1 MKRLKWFVIPTVIL
15 LLISII
21 QKPQSQLIELGSV
34 SSQNKAAISDSIGW
48 IHTWAGTDSVKIN
61 FLRIFAEDDSV
72 KTNFLRIFAESDS
85 EKVNFLRIAA
95 ERDTSNYNDTWL
107 SWSNK
112 YLDWDEAHTRVGD
125 DSLNF
130 NATYNWVK
138 GESTGVNNLHILA
151 AIDTVLIN
159 NLRIAAEA
167 ESLKVNFLRIFAEA
181 DSVKTNDLRKAAEKD
196 TTAYNL
202 AALHAA
208 VAVDSVITGV
218 IGYKRRTYLNIDAD
232 RTLSVAESGSFF
244 VVTNIAAKRRYT
256 LPPAAIGLE
265 FTFWVEDNDSLL
277 IDGYTTNGIKNLT
290 NAYEVFSAT
299 DGVLKII
306 AANATTWFVV
316 TEIGT
321 WTPY

>member
-1 MKRLKWFVIPTVIL
+1 MKRLKWFIIPAVIL

-21 QKPQSQLIELGSV
+21 QKPQSQIIELGSV

-72 KTNFLRIFAESDS
+72 KTNFLRI
-85 EKVNFLRIAA
+85 AA
-95 ERDTSNYNDTWL
+95 ERDTSNYNDTWI
-107 SWSNK
+107 SWLAK
-112 YLDWDEAHTRVGD
+112 YADWDEAHTRVGD
-125 DSLNF
+125 DSANF
-130 NATYNWVK
+130 NAAWLRVAADSANWNTAYV
-138 GESTGVNNLHILA
+138 LA
-151 AIDTVLIN
+151 AAESVKVN
-159 NLRIAAEA
+159 NLRIWAETDSSNYNLGFIKGTIA
-167 ESLKVNFLRIFAEA
+167 HTRVAA
-181 DSVKTNDLRKAAEKD
+181 DSVNWNLGFIKGTVAHTRV
-196 TTAYNL
+196 TADSANWNSAYIHSQV
-202 AALHAA
+202 AL
-208 VAVDSVITGV
+208 DSVITGV
-218 IGYKRRTYLNIDAD
+218 IGYKRRTYLNVDSD

-265 FTFWVEDNDSLL
+265 FTFWVEDNDSLI

-290 NAYEVFSAT
+290 NAYERFAAT

-321 WTPY
+321 WTSY

>member
-1 MKRLKWFVIPTVIL
+1 MKRLKWFIIPTVIL
-15 LLISII
+15 LFISII
-21 QKPQSQLIELGSV
+21 QKPQSQIVELGAV
-34 SSQNKAAISDSIGW
+34 SYSIKAAINDSLSW

-72 KTNFLRIFAESDS
+72 KINFLRIFAEADSEKVNDLRKAAENDTSNYNDTWISWLAKYASWDEAHTRVGNDSSFWTAGGNFAKNDSTGLNDLHIWANLDSALVNFLRIFAEDDSVKTNFLRIFAE
-85 EKVNFLRIAA
+85 E
-95 ERDTSNYNDTWL
+95 
-107 SWSNK
+107 
-112 YLDWDEAHTRVGD
+112 
-125 DSLNF
+125 
-130 NATYNWVK
+130 
-138 GESTGVNNLHILA
+138 
-151 AIDTVLIN
+151 
-159 NLRIAAEA
+159 
-167 ESLKVNFLRIFAEA
+167 

-196 TTAYNL
+196 TSAYNT

-208 VAVDSVITGV
+208 IAPDSVITGV

-265 FTFWVEDNDSLL
+265 FTFWVEDNDSLI

-290 NAYEVFSAT
+290 NAYERFAAT